1 MRAPRGSEGFTL
13 FELILALALLGISL
27 LVLLEQSAENTRGD
41 VDRAARLVA
50 HRTLR
55 NEVERLR
62 ASDPMAGTFPVTF
75 HTDRAGNVIAAAAT
89 GSHEVTVGRRVVCL
103 GGALDRDNATSPPVA
118 YGCGLGSAPM
128 AEFTVRVVFPSRYT
142 EGATATVEQVVTLW
156 LGDRHG
162 GAWSPA
168 SG

>member
-1 MRAPRGSEGFTL
+1 MRAARGREGFTL

-27 LVLLEQSAENTRGD
+27 LMLVQQSAENTRGD

-62 ASDPMAGTFPVTF
+62 ASDPMAGTFPASFV
-75 HTDRAGNVIAAAAT
+75 TDRAGNVTAT
-89 GSHEVTVGRRVVCL
+89 VQPGSQAVTVSRRIVCV
-103 GGALDRDNATSPPVA
+103 GGALDRDNATSPPVSH
-118 YGCGLGSAPM
+118 GCGPGSAPL
-128 AEFTVRVVFPSRYT
+128 AEFTVRIVFPSRFT
-142 EGATATVEQVVTLW
+142 EGSTATVEQTITLW
-156 LGDRHG
+156 PGDRHG
-162 GAWSPA
+162 GPWSPA